1 MKQLL
6 FIGFKRLVELNMDN
20 LEVGSGGGG
29 GGYLPVGGV
38 RRGSNFGA
46 NVMSGKL

>member
-1 MKQLL
+1 MKQLR

-20 LEVGSGGGG
+20 LEVGG